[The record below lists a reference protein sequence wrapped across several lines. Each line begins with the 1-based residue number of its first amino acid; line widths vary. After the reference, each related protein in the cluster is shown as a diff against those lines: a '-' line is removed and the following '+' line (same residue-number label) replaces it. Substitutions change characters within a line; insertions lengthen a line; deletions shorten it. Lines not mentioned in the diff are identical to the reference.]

1 MDEIEMAMLGSRQ
14 YRNAARETNDP
25 SKASHYWGMVAL
37 MTDLA
42 LMAAVEEGAG
52 SYRECLQ

>member
-1 MDEIEMAMLGSRQ
+1 MVDEIETAILGARS

-42 LMAAVEEGAG
+42 LMAAVEEGE
-52 SYRECLQ
+52 RNE